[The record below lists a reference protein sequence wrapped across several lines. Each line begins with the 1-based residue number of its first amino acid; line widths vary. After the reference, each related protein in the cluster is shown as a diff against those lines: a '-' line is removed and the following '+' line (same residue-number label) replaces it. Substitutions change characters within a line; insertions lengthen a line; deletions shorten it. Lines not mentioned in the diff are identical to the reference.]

1 MFVDDEVSIAR
12 WGKDMLETLGYQV
25 EIFTNASE
33 ALDAFT
39 QNPDHFDVLVTD
51 QTMPSMTGE
60 MLAKQVIRLR
70 PKFPIILCSGF
81 SYTMNEKK
89 AEAIGLQAYLTKPVL
104 MDEMARAL
112 QAAIPRKVL
121 RNPA

>member
-1 MFVDDEVSIAR
+1 VSIAR
-12 WGKDMLETLGYQV
+12 WGKDMLEALGYQV

-33 ALDAFT
+33 ALDSFT
-39 QNPDHFDVLVTD
+39 QNPDRFDVLVTD

-60 MLAKQVIRLR
+60 MLAKQVLHLR
-70 PKFPIILCSGF
+70 PSFPVILCSGF

-89 AEAIGLQAYLTKPVL
+89 AEAMGLKAYLTKPVL

-112 QAAIPRKVL
+112 QAAIPRKAI